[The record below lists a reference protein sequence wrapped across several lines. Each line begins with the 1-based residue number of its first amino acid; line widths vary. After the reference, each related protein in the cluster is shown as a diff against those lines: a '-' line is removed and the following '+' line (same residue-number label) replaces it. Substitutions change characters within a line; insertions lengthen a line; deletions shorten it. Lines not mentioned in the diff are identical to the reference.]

1 MPSFSVADKEKV
13 KGVVEEIERSMVRIK
28 SEQEF
33 ISEACKDAKD
43 KYGVEPKDLKA
54 WAKIL
59 YNANLEEEKEK
70 AEMLFESY
78 ELLFE

>member
-28 SEQEF
+28 GEQEA

-43 KYGVEPKDLKA
+43 KYGVEPKDLKY